1 MEKTN
6 EIQLKAPFYTYRGV
20 TKCLSAGIS
29 FLTDNFL
36 HIVKLSLPF
45 AVSFAVV
52 MSAITYVCSNSL
64 FQKILAGQVEGSE
77 VSAVTLFASLGV
89 LYVLMFVIVVLF
101 MGLIFRL
108 VHIYTHDLPL
118 KKYKYLP
125 TLKSSL
131 KYSGKIAAIYAVVL
145 VLSFVFG
152 MLSVVPFLFG
162 GEGNFILG
170 IKLLVSLVV
179 IVALL
184 VFALPLNIA
193 LPAMIFEKG
202 KPAKTA
208 WYGYKKGLKIWGK
221 VFCLNLL
228 IGILGMFIMF
238 VLSMPSL
245 TMISSFNAA
254 TLSQMNGDSVQLP
267 AGFNMWYVIVL
278 FITYYLFSFMFWI
291 QSVPYCY
298 LYASI
303 KHDEIEE
310 AKNQYK
316 I

>member
-1 MEKTN
+1 MEKNN
-6 EIQLKAPFYTYRGV
+6 EKQLKAPFYTYRGV

-45 AVSFAVV
+45 AISFAVV
-52 MSAITYVCSNSL
+52 MSAITYVWSNSL
-64 FQKILAGQVEGSE
+64 FQKILIGQVEGSD
-77 VSAVTLFASLGV
+77 VSAVTLFATLGV
-89 LYVLMFVIVVLF
+89 LYVLMLVIVVMF
-101 MGLIFRL
+101 VGLILRL

-118 KKYKYLP
+118 KKYKYIP
-125 TLKSSL
+125 TLKASL
-131 KYSGKIAAIYAVVL
+131 KYSGKAALIYLVVFAMATL
-145 VLSFVFG
+145 FGALSA
-152 MLSVVPFLFG
+152 VPFMFG
-162 GEGNFILG
+162 GEGRLILG
-170 IKLLVSLVV
+170 IKLLVSVVMIIALMVLV
-179 IVALL
+179 
-184 VFALPLNIA
+184 LPFNIA

-202 KPAKTA
+202 KPSKAA
-208 WYGYKKGLKIWGK
+208 WYGYKKGMKIWGK

-228 IGILGMFIMF
+228 IGIFGIFIMF

-254 TLSQMNGDSVQLP
+254 TLSQMNGDSVHLP
-267 AGFNMWYVIVL
+267 AGFNVWYVIVL

-310 AKNQYK
+310 AKNKYK